1 MTTIQ
6 SPITL
11 TIGQLIQDNFGTT
24 SLEQE
29 VVDYCTP
36 PEVKIKISELIKNY
50 ENHKYKDVQGVKLLF
65 YLISNKLEQDD
76 NIYLKSN
83 QSIILTDGGNIAFM
97 NVIFACSLKAE
108 TKLFSI
114 CLIILTM
121 RLQS

>member
-6 SPITL
+6 SPIIL
-11 TIGQLIQDNFGTT
+11 TIGKLIQDNFGTT

-29 VVDYCTP
+29 VVYYCTP
-36 PEVKIKISELIKNY
+36 PEVKTKIIEFIKNY
-50 ENHKYKDVQGVKLLF
+50 ENHNYKDVQGLKLLF
-65 YLISNKLEQDD
+65 YLIFNKFEQDD
-76 NIYLKSN
+76 KIYLKSN
-83 QSIILTDGGNIAFM
+83 QSIILTDGEKMAFI
-97 NVIFACSLKAE
+97 NAIFACSLKAE